1 MSRRR
6 PLRVGHKGAAALAPG
21 NTPAGFDAALAAGV
35 DMIEF
40 DVLSER
46 ADGNGRLLI
55 AHDYADLA
63 SRATFTLEQAL
74 EHLAQPSF
82 AGVQLDV
89 DLKLPGYEM
98 RALAALRE
106 HGLVERTLVSGM
118 FPDGLAAMR
127 RSEPALR
134 VGWSVPSVRRHY
146 ASNPLTAAPAW
157 GVLLAYRRTLPG
169 RAAAAIRAG
178 RCDALMAHWRVVTA
192 PLVERIHE
200 VGGLLFVWT
209 VDDGAAIR
217 RLEALGVDGII
228 TNDPRLFAD

>member
-1 MSRRR
+1 
-6 PLRVGHKGAAALAPG
+6 
-21 NTPAGFDAALAAGV
+21 
-35 DMIEF
+35 
-40 DVLSER
+40 
-46 ADGNGRLLI
+46 
-55 AHDYADLA
+55 
-63 SRATFTLEQAL
+63 
-74 EHLAQPSF
+74 
-82 AGVQLDV
+82 
-89 DLKLPGYEM
+89 
-98 RALAALRE
+98 
-106 HGLVERTLVSGM
+106 M

-134 VGWSVPSVRRHY
+134 VGWSVPSVRRDY
-146 ASNPLTAAPAW
+146 ASNPLTAVARL

-192 PLVERIHE
+192 PLVERSDE

>member
-1 MSRRR
+1 
-6 PLRVGHKGAAALAPG
+6 
-21 NTPAGFDAALAAGV
+21 
-35 DMIEF
+35 
-40 DVLSER
+40 
-46 ADGNGRLLI
+46 
-55 AHDYADLA
+55 
-63 SRATFTLEQAL
+63 
-74 EHLAQPSF
+74 
-82 AGVQLDV
+82 
-89 DLKLPGYEM
+89 
-98 RALAALRE
+98 
-106 HGLVERTLVSGM
+106 M

-134 VGWSVPSVRRHY
+134 VGWSVPSVRRDY